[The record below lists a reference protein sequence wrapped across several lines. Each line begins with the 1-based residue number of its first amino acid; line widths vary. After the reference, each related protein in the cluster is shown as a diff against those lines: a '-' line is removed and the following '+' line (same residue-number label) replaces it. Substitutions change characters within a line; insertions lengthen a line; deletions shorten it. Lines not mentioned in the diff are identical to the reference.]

1 VGEEGVGSFRGEKA
15 PIWLY
20 LRHIRTI
27 KKKFGKGVDTGLSHT
42 IPSSLEH
49 IHHNSMVQSARE
61 TIYAIPRKN
70 H

>member
-1 VGEEGVGSFRGEKA
+1 MD
-15 PIWLY
+15 
-20 LRHIRTI
+20 
-27 KKKFGKGVDTGLSHT
+27 KKKFGKGVDTRLPHT

-49 IHHNSMVQSARE
+49 THHNSMVQSARE